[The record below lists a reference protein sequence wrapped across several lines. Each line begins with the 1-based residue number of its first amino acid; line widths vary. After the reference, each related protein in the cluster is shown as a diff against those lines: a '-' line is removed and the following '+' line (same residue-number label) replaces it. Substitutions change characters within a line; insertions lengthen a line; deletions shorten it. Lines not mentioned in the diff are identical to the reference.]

1 MLRMLVTSTIAWVCV
16 LLSSIAHAQPITG
29 AGGTFPAP
37 VYAKWAETAHA
48 AIGIDLTYSAVG
60 SGEGQKQIIGR
71 KVDFGASDVPMDAD
85 RLASANLLQF
95 PTVMAAV
102 VVIVNLPRVRD
113 GELKLTG
120 EALADI
126 FAGKIR
132 KWNDPVLE
140 AMNPDITLPNVSIA
154 PVHRYE
160 ASGTSFVF
168 TSYLSAV
175 SPGWKS
181 ATGAGIT
188 VNWPVGAG
196 ARGNDGVAST
206 VSITRGGIGY
216 VESSFA
222 TENHLNIAR
231 LRNRSGVFVKPTA
244 ASFTATAASANWNVP
259 DFAVNLVDTEGAANW
274 PIVSTTFILLPKDPK
289 DATRSAAVMK
299 FFDWAYRS
307 GGASAEQLGYV
318 VLPTAIQNSVRDS
331 WRAQVVVDGQPVYK

>member
-1 MLRMLVTSTIAWVCV
+1 VSRILAAATLAWVCAFFA
-16 LLSSIAHAQPITG
+16 SAACAQRISG

-37 VYAKWAETAHA
+37 VYAEWAAAAHA
-48 AIGIDLTYSAVG
+48 ATGVDLAYSAVG
-60 SGEGQKQIIGR
+60 SGEGQKRIVAR
-71 KVDFGASDVPMDAD
+71 SVDFGASDVPMDQAA
-85 RLASANLLQF
+85 LASANLLQF
-95 PTVMAAV
+95 PTVMGAI

-126 FAGKIR
+126 YAGKIR

-154 PVHRYE
+154 PVHRYD

-175 SPGWKS
+175 SPAWRG
-181 ATGAGIT
+181 AVGAGT
-188 VNWPVGAG
+188 AVNWPVGAG

-231 LRNRSGVFVKPTA
+231 LRNRSDVFVKPTA
-244 ASFTATAASANWNVP
+244 ANFAATAASANWNVA
-259 DFAVNLVDTEGAANW
+259 DFAVSLVDTEGADNW
-274 PIVSTTFILLPKDPK
+274 PIMSATFILLPKQPA

-307 GGASAEQLGYV
+307 GGPAADRLGYIALPAAV
-318 VLPTAIQNSVRDS
+318 QDRVRNAWRTQVLF
-331 WRAQVVVDGQPVYK
+331 DGNPVYQ